1 MERTYAEYA
10 ARQAMELL
18 AIDSPTGFTARA
30 ADWVQRAFEELGY
43 TARHTAKGG
52 VLVDL
57 GGRGEGLLLEAHADT
72 LGGMVAEVKN
82 SGRLRLTPLGGMRAE
97 NGEAENVRVYTRGG
111 RVLEGTFQLCNASV
125 HVNGQYGDTK
135 RTFDSCEVVLD
146 EDVKSAEETR
156 TLGVEVGDV
165 VCFEPRTR
173 LTASGYIKSRFL
185 DDKLSV
191 GILLGLA
198 ALALLAAAPRLQKRY
213 GPQWLCRLWVTL
225 AVLLLMPLHALVPQA
240 PAAVSVDTT
249 PLYSR
254 TALSQEVTERPAD
267 GVPYMAAPTG
277 YIVPR
282 AELQTGHRTVLERL
296 AVGATRLNLLAL
308 AWNLGVL
315 AVALYQFGGY
325 AVWRIRVRRTAQP
338 VDPGWRSALPQV
350 ACPRMVAT
358 PLVRSPMVAGTLH
371 PVLLT
376 PTGTAPKGAD
386 YMLAHELTHIK
397 RHDVAKKLLFTL
409 ACAVHWYNPAVWLLA
424 ARAGRDIEEACDA
437 ETLCGRDADCR
448 AAYADALLTAVRQN
462 RGPALTSGFALNK
475 RQFKQRLA
483 ALWDTAPKHRGRALL
498 AVLALTACCAGWL
511 VACKPADAAPQD
523 EQEPAATAAPAPS
536 ETAKPIVTPEPPPVS
551 MEAGAAAVRRGA
563 DFLWSEYLTDGNGYY
578 YHSGACGLVEPED
591 YDTEYISAL
600 LETRRD
606 DGTTWRDYLN
616 DGRGALVKATFE
628 AELTPEAWYLG
639 KQYGEGRFHVY
650 LIAPFDESQPCEV
663 ISGWQSADDPNQS
676 AHFEILPMARELDL
690 TNNQYRMLLHQC
702 DALAQAGARDFG
714 NPGDWP
720 QDELETYLYYRNRY
734 FYGGAD
740 ALLMLNVDFTP
751 ANDWNQQLLYLTY
764 DEVNALDFSAPKTAA
779 LPGYTPPESLESD
792 DPGVWTFTREGLYIT
807 AEWPGVERYTF
818 YVHNGNAS
826 LKFDARTI
834 CVQGRS
840 LS

>member
-1 MERTYAEYA
+1 MY
-10 ARQAMELL
+10 QAVFIAYL
-18 AIDSPTGFTARA
+18 T
-30 ADWVQRAFEELGY
+30 Q
-43 TARHTAKGG
+43 
-52 VLVDL
+52 
-57 GGRGEGLLLEAHADT
+57 GLLLG
-72 LGGMVAEVKN
+72 L
-82 SGRLRLTPLGGMRAE
+82 
-97 NGEAENVRVYTRGG
+97 
-111 RVLEGTFQLCNASV
+111 
-125 HVNGQYGDTK
+125 
-135 RTFDSCEVVLD
+135 VV
-146 EDVKSAEETR
+146 
-156 TLGVEVGDV
+156 
-165 VCFEPRTR
+165 
-173 LTASGYIKSRFL
+173 
-185 DDKLSV
+185 
-191 GILLGLA
+191 
-198 ALALLAAAPRLQKRY
+198 LALLAAVPRLQKRY

-225 AVLLLMPLHALVPQA
+225 AVLFLVPVRALVPQA
-240 PAAVSVDTT
+240 PAAVSVSAA
-249 PLYSR
+249 PLY
-254 TALSQEVTERPAD
+254 TPVTVLQEETTQKPA
-267 GVPYMAAPTG
+267 GNVPYRTTTAADNTTH

-282 AELQTGHRTVLERL
+282 TEIQTGRRTILERL
-296 AVGATRLNLLAL
+296 AINTTRGNLAAL
-308 AWNLGVL
+308 VWELGIL
-315 AVALYQFGGY
+315 AVAVYQFGGY
-325 AVWRIRVRRTAQP
+325 AVWRIRVGRNAQP
-338 VDPGWRSALPQV
+338 VAKSWRDALPQGQ
-350 ACPRMVAT
+350 CPQMQAT
-358 PLVRSPMVAGTLH
+358 PLVRSPMVAGALH
-371 PVLLT
+371 PVLLV
-376 PTGTAPKGAD
+376 PAGEAPKGAD
-386 YMLAHELTHIK
+386 CMLAHELTHIK
-397 RHDVAKKLLFTL
+397 RHDVAKKLLLTL
-409 ACAVHWYNPAVWLLA
+409 VCILHWYNPAVWMLA

-437 ETLCGRDADCR
+437 ETLHGRDAAYR
-448 AAYADALLTAVRQN
+448 AVYADALMTAVRRN
-462 RGPALTSGFALNK
+462 CGPALTSGFALSK

-498 AVLALTACCAGWL
+498 AVLALTACCAGGL
-511 VACKPADAAPQD
+511 VACKPADAALQD

-536 ETAKPIVTPEPPPVS
+536 ETANPIVTPEPPPVS

-563 DFLWSEYLTDGNGYY
+563 DFLWSEYLTNGNGYY

-616 DGRGALVKATFE
+616 DGQGALVKATFE
-628 AELTPEAWYLG
+628 AELTPEGWYLG

-702 DALAQAGARDFG
+702 NTLAQAGVQNFF

-734 FYGGAD
+734 FYDEAE
-740 ALLMLNVDFTP
+740 ALLMLNVDFSDT
-751 ANDWNQQLLYLTY
+751 ADWNRLPDYLTY
-764 DEVNALDFSAPKTAA
+764 DELNALDFSAPKTAA

-834 CVQGRS
+834 CVQGQS

>member
-1 MERTYAEYA
+1 MY
-10 ARQAMELL
+10 QAVFIAYL
-18 AIDSPTGFTARA
+18 T
-30 ADWVQRAFEELGY
+30 Q
-43 TARHTAKGG
+43 
-52 VLVDL
+52 
-57 GGRGEGLLLEAHADT
+57 GLLLG
-72 LGGMVAEVKN
+72 L
-82 SGRLRLTPLGGMRAE
+82 
-97 NGEAENVRVYTRGG
+97 
-111 RVLEGTFQLCNASV
+111 
-125 HVNGQYGDTK
+125 
-135 RTFDSCEVVLD
+135 VV
-146 EDVKSAEETR
+146 
-156 TLGVEVGDV
+156 
-165 VCFEPRTR
+165 
-173 LTASGYIKSRFL
+173 
-185 DDKLSV
+185 
-191 GILLGLA
+191 
-198 ALALLAAAPRLQKRY
+198 LALLAAVPRLQKRY

-225 AVLLLMPLHALVPQA
+225 AVLFLVPVRALVPQA
-240 PAAVSVDTT
+240 PAAVSVSAA
-249 PLYSR
+249 PLY
-254 TALSQEVTERPAD
+254 TPVTVLQEETTQKPA
-267 GVPYMAAPTG
+267 GNVPYRTTTAADNTTH

-282 AELQTGHRTVLERL
+282 TEIQTGRRTILERL
-296 AVGATRLNLLAL
+296 AINTTRGNLAAL
-308 AWNLGVL
+308 VWELGIL
-315 AVALYQFGGY
+315 AVAVYQFGGY
-325 AVWRIRVRRTAQP
+325 AVWRIRVGRNAQP
-338 VDPGWRSALPQV
+338 VAKSWRDALPQGQ
-350 ACPRMVAT
+350 CPQMQAT
-358 PLVRSPMVAGTLH
+358 PLVRSPMVAGALH
-371 PVLLT
+371 PVLLV
-376 PTGTAPKGAD
+376 PAGEAPKGAD
-386 YMLAHELTHIK
+386 CMLAHELTHIK
-397 RHDVAKKLLFTL
+397 RHDVAKKLLLTL
-409 ACAVHWYNPAVWLLA
+409 VCILHWYNPAVWMLA

-437 ETLCGRDADCR
+437 ETLHGRDAAYR

-462 RGPALTSGFALNK
+462 RGPALTSGFALSK

-498 AVLALTACCAGWL
+498 AVLALTACCAGGL
-511 VACKPADAAPQD
+511 VACKPADAGPQD

-536 ETAKPIVTPEPPPVS
+536 GTANPIVTPEPPPVS

-578 YHSGACGLVEPED
+578 YHGGACGLVEPED

-616 DGRGALVKATFE
+616 DGQGALVKATFE
-628 AELTPEAWYLG
+628 AELTPEGWYLG

-702 DALAQAGARDFG
+702 NTLAQAGAQNFF

-734 FYGGAD
+734 FYDEAD
-740 ALLMLNVDFTP
+740 ALLMLNVDFSDT
-751 ANDWNQQLLYLTY
+751 ADWNRLPDYLTY
-764 DEVNALDFSAPKTAA
+764 DELNALDFSAPKTAA

-834 CVQGRS
+834 CVQGQS